1 MVSNTSELRLTLGK
15 FVVSRRRYRGN
26 EGGGGSNEARRT
38 VLAGGSNIDPVR
50 GFVIPITLSSCRI
63 LCDCIIS
70 EFIFA
75 GNRWKAGG
83 SNALSIDFHDPVP
96 TTFAAKAIQATG
108 WKLNGGSRRGGNRTR
123 ERNSYL
129 EEGIGRKREKGS
141 NF

>member
-1 MVSNTSELRLTLGK
+1 MLGK
-15 FVVSRRRYRGN
+15 FVVSRRRRYRGN
-26 EGGGGSNEARRT
+26 EGGGGGGSNEARRT
-38 VLAGGSNIDPVR
+38 VPAGGSNIDPVW

-83 SNALSIDFHDPVP
+83 SNAFSIDFHDPVP

-129 EEGIGRKREKGS
+129 EEGIGRREKGS
-141 NF
+141 NSRIRM